1 MDVIKQVHCIPLEW
15 RLEFIFM
22 KIAAKRRKSTTE
34 GVTFRL
40 PSDNLEQ
47 LCKEAET
54 RQISVNTLV
63 NQIINEHLDWH
74 LYAAQAKLYYVPKPF
89 IMRILD
95 KFTEQQLSELAG
107 VSARK
112 DFVDIGLLLRGEFTI
127 SSFLNILENWSRIS
141 DIPYRSEEVEGMQKI
156 IIEHNMG
163 SKYSYLFKE
172 IYRHLLEKAFETKT
186 QIEITDNTIVL
197 TFDREARPL
206 EKETEC

>member
-1 MDVIKQVHCIPLEW
+1 
-15 RLEFIFM
+15 M
-22 KIAAKRRKSTTE
+22 KTATKRRKSATE

-63 NQIINEHLDWH
+63 NQIVNEHLDWH

-89 IMRILD
+89 ISRILE
-95 KFTEQQLSELAG
+95 KFTEQQLSDLADA
-107 VSARK
+107 SAKK

-127 SSFLNILENWSRIS
+127 SSFLSILENWSRIS
-141 DIPYRSEEVEGMQKI
+141 DIPYRAEEIENTHKI

-172 IYRHLLEKAFETKT
+172 IYRLLLENSFETKA
-186 QIEITDNTIVL
+186 QFDITDNTIVL
-197 TFDREARPL
+197 TFDKEVRPL

>member
-1 MDVIKQVHCIPLEW
+1 
-15 RLEFIFM
+15 M
-22 KIAAKRRKSTTE
+22 KTATKRRKSATE

-63 NQIINEHLDWH
+63 NQIVNEHLDWH

-89 IMRILD
+89 ISRILER
-95 KFTEQQLSELAG
+95 FTEQQLSELAEA
-107 VSARK
+107 SAKK
-112 DFVDIGLLLRGEFTI
+112 DFVDIGLLLRGEFTM
-127 SSFLNILENWSRIS
+127 SSFLSILENWSRVS
-141 DIPYRSEEVEGMQKI
+141 DIPYRAEEIENTQKI

-172 IYRHLLEKAFETKT
+172 IYRLLLENSFEIKANFD
-186 QIEITDNTIVL
+186 ITDNTIVL
-197 TFDREARPL
+197 TFDQEARPL

>member
-1 MDVIKQVHCIPLEW
+1 
-15 RLEFIFM
+15 M
-22 KIAAKRRKSTTE
+22 KTTSKRRKSATE

-47 LCKEAET
+47 LCKEADT

-89 IMRILD
+89 ISRVLER
-95 KFTEQQLSELAG
+95 FTEQQLAGLAEA
-107 VSARK
+107 SAKK

-127 SSFLNILENWSRIS
+127 SSFLSILENWSRIS
-141 DIPYRSEEVEGMQKI
+141 DIPYRTEESETTQKI

-172 IYRHLLEKAFETKT
+172 IYRHLLENSFEIKT
-186 QIEITDNTIVL
+186 QFDTTDNTIVL
-197 TFDREARPL
+197 TFDNEARPL

>member
-1 MDVIKQVHCIPLEW
+1 
-15 RLEFIFM
+15 M
-22 KIAAKRRKSTTE
+22 KTTSKRRKSATE

-40 PSDNLEQ
+40 PSYNLEQ
-47 LCKEAET
+47 LCKEADT

-89 IMRILD
+89 ISRVLER
-95 KFTEQQLSELAG
+95 FTEQQLAGLAEA
-107 VSARK
+107 SAKK

-127 SSFLNILENWSRIS
+127 SSFLSILENWSRIS
-141 DIPYRSEEVEGMQKI
+141 DIPYRTEESETTQKI

-172 IYRHLLEKAFETKT
+172 IYRHLLENSFEIKT
-186 QIEITDNTIVL
+186 QFDTTDNTIVL
-197 TFDREARPL
+197 TFDKEARPL

>member
-1 MDVIKQVHCIPLEW
+1 
-15 RLEFIFM
+15 M
-22 KIAAKRRKSTTE
+22 KTAAKRRKSATE

-89 IMRILD
+89 ISRVLE
-95 KFTEQQLSELAG
+95 KFNEQQLADLAEA
-107 VSARK
+107 SAKK

-127 SSFLNILENWSRIS
+127 SSFLSILENWSRIS
-141 DIPYRSEEVEGMQKI
+141 DIPYRTEENETTRKI

-172 IYRHLLEKAFETKT
+172 IYRRLLENSFETKT
-186 QIEITDNTIVL
+186 QFDITDNTIVL
-197 TFDREARPL
+197 TLDKEARPL

>member
-1 MDVIKQVHCIPLEW
+1 
-15 RLEFIFM
+15 M
-22 KIAAKRRKSTTE
+22 KTTSKRRKSATE

-47 LCKEAET
+47 LCKEADT

-89 IMRILD
+89 ISRVLER
-95 KFTEQQLSELAG
+95 FTEQQLAGLAEA
-107 VSARK
+107 SAKK

-127 SSFLNILENWSRIS
+127 SSFLSILENWSRIS
-141 DIPYRSEEVEGMQKI
+141 DIPYRTEESETTQKI

-172 IYRHLLEKAFETKT
+172 IYRHLLENSFEIKT
-186 QIEITDNTIVL
+186 QFDTTDNTIVL
-197 TFDREARPL
+197 TFDKEAHPL

>member
-1 MDVIKQVHCIPLEW
+1 
-15 RLEFIFM
+15 M
-22 KIAAKRRKSTTE
+22 KTTAKRRKSATE

-89 IMRILD
+89 ISRVLD
-95 KFTEQQLSELAG
+95 KFNEHQLAELAEA
-107 VSARK
+107 SAKK

-127 SSFLNILENWSRIS
+127 SSFLSILENWSRIS
-141 DIPYRSEEVEGMQKI
+141 DIPYRTEENETTQKI

-172 IYRHLLEKAFETKT
+172 IYRRLLENSFETKT
-186 QIEITDNTIVL
+186 HFDITDNTIVL
-197 TFDREARPL
+197 AFDKEARPL

>member
-1 MDVIKQVHCIPLEW
+1 
-15 RLEFIFM
+15 M
-22 KIAAKRRKSTTE
+22 KTTTKRRKSTTE

-47 LCKEAET
+47 LCKEADT

-89 IMRILD
+89 ISRVLE
-95 KFTEQQLSELAG
+95 KFTEQQLVGLAEA
-107 VSARK
+107 SAKK

-127 SSFLNILENWSRIS
+127 SSFLSILENWSRIS
-141 DIPYRSEEVEGMQKI
+141 DIPYRTEESETTKKI

-172 IYRHLLEKAFETKT
+172 IYRRLLENSFETKT
-186 QIEITDNTIVL
+186 QFDTTDNTIVL
-197 TFDREARPL
+197 TLDKEARPL

>member
-1 MDVIKQVHCIPLEW
+1 
-15 RLEFIFM
+15 M
-22 KIAAKRRKSTTE
+22 KTATKRRKSATE

-89 IMRILD
+89 ISRVLE
-95 KFTEQQLSELAG
+95 KFNEQQLADLAEA
-107 VSARK
+107 SAKK

-127 SSFLNILENWSRIS
+127 SSFLSILENWSRIS
-141 DIPYRSEEVEGMQKI
+141 DIPYRTEDNETTRKI

-172 IYRHLLEKAFETKT
+172 IYRRLLENSFETKT
-186 QIEITDNTIVL
+186 QFDITDNTIVL
-197 TFDREARPL
+197 TLDKEARPL

>member
-1 MDVIKQVHCIPLEW
+1 
-15 RLEFIFM
+15 M
-22 KIAAKRRKSTTE
+22 KTTTKRRKTATE

-89 IMRILD
+89 ISRVLE
-95 KFTEQQLSELAG
+95 KFTEQQLGDLAEA
-107 VSARK
+107 SAKK

-127 SSFLNILENWSRIS
+127 SSFLSIMDIWYRIS
-141 DIPYRSEEVEGMQKI
+141 DITYRNEENENTQKI

-163 SKYSYLFKE
+163 SKYSYIFNE
-172 IYRHLLEKAFETKT
+172 IYRHL
-186 QIEITDNTIVL
+186 
-197 TFDREARPL
+197 
-206 EKETEC
+206 

>member
-1 MDVIKQVHCIPLEW
+1 
-15 RLEFIFM
+15 M
-22 KIAAKRRKSTTE
+22 KTATKRRKSVTE

-54 RQISVNTLV
+54 RQVSVNTLV
-63 NQIINEHLDWH
+63 NQIVNEHLDWH

-89 IMRILD
+89 ISRILE
-95 KFTEQQLSELAG
+95 KFTEQQLNDLAEA
-107 VSARK
+107 SAKK

-127 SSFLNILENWSRIS
+127 SSFLSILENWSRIS
-141 DIPYRSEEVEGMQKI
+141 DIPYRAEEIENTQKI

-172 IYRHLLEKAFETKT
+172 IYRRLLENVFETKV
-186 QIEITDNTIVL
+186 QFDITDNAIVL
-197 TFDREARPL
+197 TFDKEARPL

>member
-1 MDVIKQVHCIPLEW
+1 
-15 RLEFIFM
+15 M
-22 KIAAKRRKSTTE
+22 KTATKRRKSATE

-63 NQIINEHLDWH
+63 NQIVNEHLDWH

-89 IMRILD
+89 ISRALE
-95 KFTEQQLSELAG
+95 KFTEQQLSELAEA
-107 VSARK
+107 SAKK
-112 DFVDIGLLLRGEFTI
+112 DFVDIGLLLRGEFTM
-127 SSFLNILENWSRIS
+127 SSFLSILENWSRIS
-141 DIPYRSEEVEGMQKI
+141 DIPYRTEEIENTQKI

-163 SKYSYLFKE
+163 PKYSYLFKE
-172 IYRHLLEKAFETKT
+172 IYRLLLENSFEIKANFD
-186 QIEITDNTIVL
+186 ITDNTIVL
-197 TFDREARPL
+197 TFDQEARPL

>member
-1 MDVIKQVHCIPLEW
+1 
-15 RLEFIFM
+15 M
-22 KIAAKRRKSTTE
+22 KTATKRRKSATE

-89 IMRILD
+89 ISRVLE
-95 KFTEQQLSELAG
+95 KFSEQQLADLAEA
-107 VSARK
+107 SAKK

-127 SSFLNILENWSRIS
+127 SSFLSILENWSRIS
-141 DIPYRSEEVEGMQKI
+141 DIPYRTEDNETTRKI

-172 IYRHLLEKAFETKT
+172 IYRRLLENSFETKT
-186 QIEITDNTIVL
+186 QFDITDNTIVL
-197 TFDREARPL
+197 TLDKEARPL

>member
-1 MDVIKQVHCIPLEW
+1 
-15 RLEFIFM
+15 M
-22 KIAAKRRKSTTE
+22 KTTSKRRKSATE

-47 LCKEAET
+47 LCKEADT

-89 IMRILD
+89 ISRVLER
-95 KFTEQQLSELAG
+95 FTEQQLTGLAEA
-107 VSARK
+107 SAKK

-127 SSFLNILENWSRIS
+127 SSFLSILENWSRIS
-141 DIPYRSEEVEGMQKI
+141 DIPYRTEESETTQKI

-172 IYRHLLEKAFETKT
+172 IYRRLLENSFETKSQFDT
-186 QIEITDNTIVL
+186 TDNTIVL
-197 TFDREARPL
+197 TLDKEARPL

>member
-1 MDVIKQVHCIPLEW
+1 
-15 RLEFIFM
+15 M
-22 KIAAKRRKSTTE
+22 KTTTRRRKSATE

-89 IMRILD
+89 ISRVLER
-95 KFTEQQLSELAG
+95 FTEQQLADLAEA
-107 VSARK
+107 SAKK

-127 SSFLNILENWSRIS
+127 SSFLSILENWSRIS
-141 DIPYRSEEVEGMQKI
+141 DIPYRTEENETNQKI

-172 IYRHLLEKAFETKT
+172 IYRRLLENAFETKT
-186 QIEITDNTIVL
+186 QFDITDNTIVL
-197 TFDREARPL
+197 TFDKDARPL

>member
-1 MDVIKQVHCIPLEW
+1 
-15 RLEFIFM
+15 M
-22 KIAAKRRKSTTE
+22 KTAAKRRKSATE

-89 IMRILD
+89 ISRVLE
-95 KFTEQQLSELAG
+95 KFSEQQLADLAEA
-107 VSARK
+107 SAKK

-127 SSFLNILENWSRIS
+127 SSFLSILENWSRIS
-141 DIPYRSEEVEGMQKI
+141 DIPYRTEENETTRKI

-172 IYRHLLEKAFETKT
+172 IYRRLLENSFETKT
-186 QIEITDNTIVL
+186 QFDITDNTIVL
-197 TFDREARPL
+197 TLDKEARPL

>member
-1 MDVIKQVHCIPLEW
+1 
-15 RLEFIFM
+15 M
-22 KIAAKRRKSTTE
+22 KTATKRRKSATE

-89 IMRILD
+89 ISRVLE
-95 KFTEQQLSELAG
+95 KFTEQQLADLAEA
-107 VSARK
+107 SAKK

-127 SSFLNILENWSRIS
+127 SSFLSILENWSRIS
-141 DIPYRSEEVEGMQKI
+141 DIPYRTEENETTRKI

-172 IYRHLLEKAFETKT
+172 IYRRLLENAFETRT
-186 QIEITDNTIVL
+186 QFDITDNTIVL
-197 TFDREARPL
+197 TLDKEARPL

>member
-1 MDVIKQVHCIPLEW
+1 
-15 RLEFIFM
+15 M
-22 KIAAKRRKSTTE
+22 KTATKRRKSATE

-40 PSDNLEQ
+40 PSDNLEK

-63 NQIINEHLDWH
+63 NQIVNEHLDWH

-89 IMRILD
+89 ISRVLE
-95 KFTEQQLSELAG
+95 KFTEQQLSELAEA
-107 VSARK
+107 SAKK
-112 DFVDIGLLLRGEFTI
+112 DFVDIGLLLRGEFTM
-127 SSFLNILENWSRIS
+127 SSFLSILENWSRIS
-141 DIPYRSEEVEGMQKI
+141 DIPYRAEEIENTQKI

-172 IYRHLLEKAFETKT
+172 IYRLLLENSFKTKADFD
-186 QIEITDNTIVL
+186 ITDNTIVL
-197 TFDREARPL
+197 TFEQKDRPL

>member
-1 MDVIKQVHCIPLEW
+1 LSGSGEVGDSFIKTTT
-15 RLEFIFM
+15 R
-22 KIAAKRRKSTTE
+22 RRKSATE

-89 IMRILD
+89 ISRVLE
-95 KFTEQQLSELAG
+95 KFTEQQLAELAEA
-107 VSARK
+107 SAKK

-127 SSFLNILENWSRIS
+127 SSFLSILENWSRIS
-141 DIPYRSEEVEGMQKI
+141 DIPYRTEENETNQKI

-172 IYRHLLEKAFETKT
+172 IYRRLLENSFETKT
-186 QIEITDNTIVL
+186 QFDLTDNTIVL
-197 TFDREARPL
+197 TFDKEAHPL

>member
-1 MDVIKQVHCIPLEW
+1 M
-15 RLEFIFM
+15 RTTT
-22 KIAAKRRKSTTE
+22 KRRKSATE

-47 LCKEAET
+47 LCKEADT

-89 IMRILD
+89 ISRVLE
-95 KFTEQQLSELAG
+95 KFTEQQLVGLAEA
-107 VSARK
+107 SAKK
-112 DFVDIGLLLRGEFTI
+112 DFEDIGLLLRGEFTI
-127 SSFLNILENWSRIS
+127 SSFLSILENWSRIS
-141 DIPYRSEEVEGMQKI
+141 DIPYRTEESETTKKI

-172 IYRHLLEKAFETKT
+172 IYRRLLENSFETKT
-186 QIEITDNTIVL
+186 QFDTTDNTIVL
-197 TFDREARPL
+197 TLDKEARPL

>member
-1 MDVIKQVHCIPLEW
+1 LSGSGEVGDSFIKTTT
-15 RLEFIFM
+15 R
-22 KIAAKRRKSTTE
+22 RRKSATE

-89 IMRILD
+89 ISRVLE
-95 KFTEQQLSELAG
+95 KFTEQQLAELAEA
-107 VSARK
+107 SAKK

-127 SSFLNILENWSRIS
+127 SSFLSILENWSRIS
-141 DIPYRSEEVEGMQKI
+141 DIPYRTEENETNQKI

-172 IYRHLLEKAFETKT
+172 IYRRLLENSFETKT
-186 QIEITDNTIVL
+186 QFDLTDNTIVL
-197 TFDREARPL
+197 TFDKEARPL

>member
-1 MDVIKQVHCIPLEW
+1 
-15 RLEFIFM
+15 M
-22 KIAAKRRKSTTE
+22 KTAAKRRKSATE

-63 NQIINEHLDWH
+63 NQVINEHLDWH

-89 IMRILD
+89 ISRVLE
-95 KFTEQQLSELAG
+95 KFSEQQLADLAEA
-107 VSARK
+107 SAKK

-127 SSFLNILENWSRIS
+127 SSFLSILENWSRIS
-141 DIPYRSEEVEGMQKI
+141 DIPYRTEENETTRKI

-172 IYRHLLEKAFETKT
+172 IYRRLLENSFETKT
-186 QIEITDNTIVL
+186 QFDITDNTIVL
-197 TFDREARPL
+197 TLDKEARPL

>member
-1 MDVIKQVHCIPLEW
+1 
-15 RLEFIFM
+15 M
-22 KIAAKRRKSTTE
+22 KTTLKRRKSATE

-40 PSDNLEQ
+40 PSENLEQ
-47 LCKEAET
+47 LNKEADT

-89 IMRILD
+89 ISRVLER
-95 KFTEQQLSELAG
+95 FTEQQLAGLAEA
-107 VSARK
+107 SAKK

-127 SSFLNILENWSRIS
+127 SSFLSILENWSRIS
-141 DIPYRSEEVEGMQKI
+141 DIPYRTEESETTQKI

-172 IYRHLLEKAFETKT
+172 IYRHLLENSFEIKT
-186 QIEITDNTIVL
+186 QFDTTDNTIVL
-197 TFDREARPL
+197 TFDKEARPL

>member
-1 MDVIKQVHCIPLEW
+1 
-15 RLEFIFM
+15 M
-22 KIAAKRRKSTTE
+22 KTASKRRKSATE

-63 NQIINEHLDWH
+63 NQIVNEHLDWH

-89 IMRILD
+89 IARILE
-95 KFTEQQLSELAG
+95 KFTEQQLSDLAEA
-107 VSARK
+107 SAKK
-112 DFVDIGLLLRGEFTI
+112 DFVDIGLLLRGEFTM
-127 SSFLNILENWSRIS
+127 SSFLSILENWSRIS
-141 DIPYRSEEVEGMQKI
+141 DIPYRAEEIDNTQKI

-172 IYRHLLEKAFETKT
+172 IYRLLLEDSFETKAKFDT
-186 QIEITDNTIVL
+186 TDNTIVL
-197 TFDREARPL
+197 TFDQEARPL

>member
-1 MDVIKQVHCIPLEW
+1 VQQST
-15 RLEFIFM
+15 
-22 KIAAKRRKSTTE
+22 KRRKSATE

-40 PSDNLEQ
+40 PSDNLKQ

-54 RQISVNTLV
+54 RQISVNTFV

-74 LYAAQAKLYYVPKPF
+74 LYAAQAKLYYVPRPF
-89 IMRILD
+89 ISRVLE
-95 KFTEQQLSELAG
+95 KFTEQQLTDLAET
-107 VSARK
+107 SAKK

-141 DIPYRSEEVEGMQKI
+141 DIPYRTEENDTTRKI

-172 IYRHLLEKAFETKT
+172 IYSACWRMHLIQRRKSILLIT
-186 QIEITDNTIVL
+186 Q
-197 TFDREARPL
+197 
-206 EKETEC
+206 

>member
-1 MDVIKQVHCIPLEW
+1 
-15 RLEFIFM
+15 M
-22 KIAAKRRKSTTE
+22 KSTTRRRKSVTE

-40 PSDNLEQ
+40 PSENMEQ

-74 LYAAQAKLYYVPKPF
+74 LYAAQAKLYYVPKPL
-89 IMRILD
+89 ISRILEN
-95 KFTEQQLSELAG
+95 FTEQQLADLAET
-107 VSARK
+107 SAKK

-141 DIPYRSEEVEGMQKI
+141 DIPYRAEEDECNQKI

-172 IYRHLLEKAFETKT
+172 IYRRLLENAFETKT
-186 QIEITDNTIVL
+186 QFDTTDNTIVL
-197 TFDREARPL
+197 TFDKEARPL

>member
-1 MDVIKQVHCIPLEW
+1 
-15 RLEFIFM
+15 M
-22 KIAAKRRKSTTE
+22 KTATKRRKSATE

-89 IMRILD
+89 ISRVLE
-95 KFTEQQLSELAG
+95 KFNEQQLADLAEA
-107 VSARK
+107 SAKK

-127 SSFLNILENWSRIS
+127 SSFLSILENWSRIS
-141 DIPYRSEEVEGMQKI
+141 DIPYRTEENDTTQKI

-163 SKYSYLFKE
+163 PKYSYLFKE
-172 IYRHLLEKAFETKT
+172 IYRRLLENSFETKT
-186 QIEITDNTIVL
+186 KFDITDNTMVL
-197 TFDREARPL
+197 TFDKEARPL

>member
-1 MDVIKQVHCIPLEW
+1 
-15 RLEFIFM
+15 M
-22 KIAAKRRKSTTE
+22 KTATKRRKSATE

-63 NQIINEHLDWH
+63 NQIVNEHLDWH

-89 IMRILD
+89 IARILE
-95 KFTEQQLSELAG
+95 KFSEQQLSDLAKA
-107 VSARK
+107 SAKK
-112 DFVDIGLLLRGEFTI
+112 DFVDIGLLLRGEFTM
-127 SSFLNILENWSRIS
+127 SSFLSILENWSRIS
-141 DIPYRSEEVEGMQKI
+141 DIPYRAEEIDNTQKI

-172 IYRHLLEKAFETKT
+172 IYRLLLEDSFETKAKFD
-186 QIEITDNTIVL
+186 IMDNTIVL
-197 TFDREARPL
+197 TFHQEARPL